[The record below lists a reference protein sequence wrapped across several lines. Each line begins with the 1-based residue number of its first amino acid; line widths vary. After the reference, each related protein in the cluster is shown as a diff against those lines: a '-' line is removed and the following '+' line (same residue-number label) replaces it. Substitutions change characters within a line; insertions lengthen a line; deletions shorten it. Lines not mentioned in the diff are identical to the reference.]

1 MIESIAHRTRVYVDG
16 YNLYYGC
23 LKGTGYKWLDLRR
36 LFDLVLRSVLFEAGG
51 APVRFELQPMAIKYF
66 TAPILKNFARDE
78 DSVASQAHYHHAL
91 RGHLEG
97 GIEIIQGYYDAKPAR
112 AHLFEKGKPAR
123 ACEKREIWKI
133 EEKESDVSLALHA
146 YSDAARD
153 EVDHVVIVT
162 NDTDIVPALRMIRSH
177 TQATIGLV
185 VPAKEHARK
194 VNTDLKALAH
204 WTRAYVVAS
213 ELAAAQ
219 LPNMVRYRHQIIH
232 KPISW
237 YSRPDLLVPILVEA
251 RRIRKSNGA
260 AWKWLNQ
267 PCSHLGDRVPIDMVG
282 DDGEAAVLRAYMD
295 RYAKDFG
302 L

>member
-1 MIESIAHRTRVYVDG
+1 MIELIAHRTRVYVDG

-36 LFDLVLRSVLFEAGG
+36 LFELILRSVLLEAGG
-51 APVRFELQPMAIKYF
+51 APVHFEWLPLAVKYF
-66 TAPILKNFARDE
+66 TAPILKNFAREE
-78 DSVASQAHYHHAL
+78 DSVASQALYHHAL
-91 RGHLEG
+91 RGHLEDQ
-97 GIEIIQGYYDAKPAR
+97 IEIIQGYYDAKPAR

-133 EEKESDVSLALHA
+133 EEKESDVALALHA
-146 YSDAARD
+146 YSDAARG

-162 NDTDIVPALRMIRSH
+162 NDTDIVPAMRMIRSH
-177 TQATIGLV
+177 TQATIGLI
-185 VPAKEHARK
+185 VPADEGTRR
-194 VNTDLKALAH
+194 VNADLKRLAH
-204 WTRAYVVAS
+204 WTRAHVVDA
-213 ELAAAQ
+213 ELALAQ
-219 LPNMVRYRHQIIH
+219 LPNMVRYRQQIIH

-251 RRIRKSNGA
+251 RRVRKSKGA

-267 PCSHLGDRVPIDMVG
+267 PCAHLNDRVPVDMVDN
-282 DDGEAAVLRAYMD
+282 DDDAAVLRAYMD
-295 RYAKDFG
+295 RYARDFG